1 MKLIINGKEREVDV
15 ENIQQLLEQLELDP
29 KKVVVELN
37 RDIVD
42 RAKYADTPLNE
53 DDSLEIVTMVGGG

>member
-1 MKLIINGKEREVDV
+1 MKLIINGQGRVTEADT
-15 ENIQQLLEQLELDP
+15 IAALLEELDLDP

-37 RDIVD
+37 KDIVD
-42 RAKYADTPLNE
+42 RDKFGETTLKE